1 MITYQS
7 VLQGNLVL
15 STELITSFAR
25 AIIALTKGS
34 VDNTILLCLNY
45 FLVVSVH
52 IILDLTTRNNLK
64 NAETKDNFNIAL
76 KSPHTTV

>member
-34 VDNTILLCLNY
+34 VDNTKLLCLNY

-52 IILDLTTRNNLK
+52 IILDLTTQNNLK
-64 NAETKDNFNIAL
+64 NAETTDNFNIAL